1 MLNDIVRKGK
11 PFFLSS
17 HKKILLYLS
26 SCRFQWY
33 CQVSCCFFS
42 QKKILRGGGVK
53 WSFYVSILFSRYKK
67 LYCIS
72 QVVGLNDVVRKEFF
86 LIFPQ
91 QNSTLSLRL
100 WCYMIL
106 LDTLFIFL
114 TQKLYCI
121 SLVLVLN
128 NIFLKT
134 SYFLLTRKFNCI
146 SEVVVLNDIVR

>member
-86 LIFPQ
+86 FIFPQ

-114 TQKLYCI
+114 AQKIILYI
-121 SLVLVLN
+121 SGFGV
-128 NIFLKT
+128 KW
-134 SYFLLTRKFNCI
+134 YFLENFLFSFDKKIQLYIWGC
-146 SEVVVLNDIVR
+146 SVKWYC